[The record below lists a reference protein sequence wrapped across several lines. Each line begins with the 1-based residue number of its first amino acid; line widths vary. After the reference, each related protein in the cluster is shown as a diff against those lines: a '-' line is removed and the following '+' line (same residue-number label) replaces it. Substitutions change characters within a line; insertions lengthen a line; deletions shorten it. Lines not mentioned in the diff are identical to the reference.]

1 MALAEGMP
9 DAAAMGG
16 GGVAG
21 AAVVLVVVV
30 VVVVAVGAR
39 VGAACGVVA
48 AGPGLPE
55 HAAAAAAAT
64 RPRLSN
70 LETAGTARMTGI
82 SIEESGC

>member
-9 DAAAMGG
+9 AAAAMGG
-16 GGVAG
+16 GVVAG
-21 AAVVLVVVV
+21 VAAVVVVVV

-39 VGAACGVVA
+39 VGAAWGVVA
-48 AGPGLPE
+48 VGPGLPE
-55 HAAAAAAAT
+55 HAAAAAT